1 MYHPQ
6 NFCDISGAR
15 SYQKNVADTA
25 DFCYKEID
33 PPVDANT
40 SVHTPDNKATDLAPF
55 DTVCH
60 TLRHSPNYFSEISSL
75 EDDGF
80 MIPP

>member
-6 NFCDISGAR
+6 IFCDKSGAR
-15 SYQKNVADTA
+15 NHQNNVADSA

-40 SVHTPDNKATDLAPF
+40 SDDTPDNKATDLAPF

-60 TLRHSPNYFSEISSL
+60 TLRRTAKY
-75 EDDGF
+75 GTVG
-80 MIPP
+80 